1 MLQVAGN
8 GGRYTRG
15 DYYYFFFAIR
25 LKELFDNVPIYFDK
39 IKTKSYKI
47 LVKNQEQQNTTTF
60 NEEAE
65 KRKREKGMKEEEGV
79 VREEVKPWKRRKKR
93 Q

>member
-1 MLQVAGN
+1 M
-8 GGRYTRG
+8 
-15 DYYYFFFAIR
+15 
-25 LKELFDNVPIYFDK
+25 PIYFDK

-47 LVKNQEQQNTTTF
+47 LVKNQEQQNTTF

-65 KRKREKGMKEEEGV
+65 KEKEGKGMKEEEGV
-79 VREEVKPWKRRKKR
+79 VREVKPWKRRKKR

>member
-15 DYYYFFFAIR
+15 GFFCFVFAIR

-39 IKTKSYKI
+39 VKTKSYKI
-47 LVKNQEQQNTTTF
+47 FVKNQEQQNTTTF

-65 KRKREKGMKEEEGV
+65 KEKEGKGN
-79 VREEVKPWKRRKKR
+79 EGRRGSGQR
-93 Q
+93 S

>member
-1 MLQVAGN
+1 MVVDTQGVAIFF
-8 GGRYTRG
+8 
-15 DYYYFFFAIR
+15 FFFAIR

-47 LVKNQEQQNTTTF
+47 LVKNQEQQNTTF

-65 KRKREKGMKEEEGV
+65 KEKEGKGN
-79 VREEVKPWKRRKKR
+79 EGRRGSGQR
-93 Q
+93 S